1 MSKARPTETQEAEAS
16 VPVPEP
22 RRRHGVGQSTF
33 YEWRSEVRR
42 YGSVRCV
49 SSEGVDDENDRPKRM
64 YVDLSLRNSAKAVNS
79 PPDLYPHYGYNVDIL
94 REHPHDYAR

>member
-1 MSKARPTETQEAEAS
+1 MSKARPTETQDAEAS

-33 YEWRSEVRR
+33 YEWRSKYDGMEASDVCRLK
-42 YGSVRCV
+42 
-49 SSEGVDDENDRPKRM
+49 ELDDENDRPKRM

-79 PPDLYPHYGYNVDIL
+79 PRFISIL
-94 REHPHDYAR
+94 WI